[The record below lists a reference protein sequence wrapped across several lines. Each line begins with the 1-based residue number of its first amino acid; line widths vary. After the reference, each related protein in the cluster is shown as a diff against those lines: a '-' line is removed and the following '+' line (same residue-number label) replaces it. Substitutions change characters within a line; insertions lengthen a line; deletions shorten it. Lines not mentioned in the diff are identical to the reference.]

1 MMKKNYDGCG
11 QQYLG
16 CEPKAPIRTTT
27 SRQIGSKA
35 RPYSKHQC
43 NKVLQVPV
51 ILAYGETQELVISES
66 IISPPSPP
74 AFRVVNVDTEVVIT
88 SLELIPRIIHNTCR
102 PDGLW
107 WAKVIVEGFIDKNV
121 NYKTIEDTT
130 ADSINGPLYHF
141 TTRIPFSTFVEFSS
155 CEPLCENDNVEVLEA
170 FIEGERTTLTDPNPV
185 AVGAPDWAITYNR
198 ISEKDIVRINLKVT
212 RLEHVPVN
220 YTR

>member
-1 MMKKNYDGCG
+1 MMKKGYYGCG
-11 QQYLG
+11 QQYNG
-16 CEPKAPIRTTT
+16 CEHREPVKATT
-27 SRQIGSKA
+27 SRQYYSRGKA
-35 RPYSKHQC
+35 YNKHQC

-51 ILAYGETQELVISES
+51 VVAYGETQELVVSES

-74 AFRVVNVDTEVVIT
+74 AFRVVNVDAEVVIT
-88 SLELIPRIIHNTCR
+88 NLELIPRIIHNTCN

-107 WAKVIVEGFIDKNV
+107 WAKVIVDGYIDKNI

-141 TTRIPFSTFVEFSS
+141 TTRVPFSTFVEFSS
-155 CEPLCENDNVEVLEA
+155 CEPLCETDTVEVLEA